1 MLGVKG
7 GVIDAKESEENSV
20 EKELV
25 EDGKEV
31 T

>member
-7 GVIDAKESEENSV
+7 GVMDAKEIEENSA

-25 EDGKEV
+25 EDGREV